1 MHYISP
7 NFHTSGKTVDLACQT
22 LPSGGGKHALL
33 LKKALTFCVFDS
45 LQVLVK
51 RKEEHLLFLLYP
63 GEDKMETIAT
73 LGTTPFVYLPD
84 LSFLLRSLCFD
95 LQHVVQVRTAT
106 CKMDLKLLSKN
117 GQTHN
122 VEFTSCAS
130 VTAK

>member
-1 MHYISP
+1 M
-7 NFHTSGKTVDLACQT
+7 
-22 LPSGGGKHALL
+22 L
-33 LKKALTFCVFDS
+33 LKKALTLCVFDS

-73 LGTTPFVYLPD
+73 LGTTPFVYLPY

-106 CKMDLKLLSKN
+106 CKMDLKYSCPKK

-122 VEFTSCAS
+122 VEFTSFAS
-130 VTAK
+130 VTAE